1 MRFIMVKT
9 PDIEEYNGD
18 IRPGE
23 SVAVNVG
30 NISSIKKVGA
40 EICLELSS
48 NQLVSTQFTSIEAAV
63 DYVQRAASVSMG
75 VS

>member
-9 PDIEEYNGD
+9 PDITEYNGS

-30 NISSIKKVGA
+30 NISSIKKVGG

-63 DYVQRAASVSMG
+63 DYVQRASSMSMG

>member
-9 PDIEEYNGD
+9 PDITEYNGS

-30 NISSIKKVGA
+30 NISSIKKV
-40 EICLELSS
+40 
-48 NQLVSTQFTSIEAAV
+48 NR
-63 DYVQRAASVSMG
+63 QRIGRKEKSEEDVRFAKMSR
-75 VS
+75 

>member
-1 MRFIMVKT
+1 MVKT
-9 PDIEEYNGD
+9 PDITEYNGD

-30 NISSIKKVGA
+30 NISSIKNVGG
-40 EICLELSS
+40 EICLSMSS
-48 NQLVSTQFTSIEAAV
+48 NTLISTRFTSIEAAV
-63 DYVQRAASVSMG
+63 DYIQRASSMSMG

>member
-9 PDIEEYNGD
+9 PDIEEFGGN

-40 EICLELSS
+40 EICLELSG
-48 NQLVSTQFTSIEAAV
+48 NKLVSTQFTTIEAAV
-63 DYVQRAASVSMG
+63 DFIQRAPSVSMG

>member
-9 PDIEEYNGD
+9 PDIEDYNGS

-30 NISSIKKVGA
+30 NISSIKKVGG

>member
-30 NISSIKKVGA
+30 NISSIKIVGGDV
-40 EICLELSS
+40 CLELSG
-48 NQLVSTQFTSIEAAV
+48 NKLVSTQFTTIEAAV
-63 DYVQRAASVSMG
+63 DFIQRAPSMSMG

>member
-9 PDIEEYNGD
+9 PDITEYNGS

-30 NISSIKKVGA
+30 KISSIKIVSG
-40 EICLELSS
+40 EVCLELSG
-48 NQLVSTQFTSIEAAV
+48 NTLVSTQFTSIEAAV
-63 DYVQRAASVSMG
+63 DFIQRAPSMSMG

>member
-9 PDIEEYNGD
+9 PNITDYNGF

-30 NISSIKKVGA
+30 NISSIKIVNDKV
-40 EICLELSS
+40 CLELSG
-48 NQLVSTQFTSIEAAV
+48 NTLVDTQFTSIEAAV
-63 DYVQRAASVSMG
+63 DFIQRAPSMSMG
-75 VS
+75 AS